1 MRRHRL
7 GLLVVVGMTALALT
21 AITPAG
27 AAGTKPGAPG
37 RPTAVPGNKSARVS
51 WPAPKNGGSPITI
64 YLVTPFIGAK
74 AQAKVAFHSK
84 KTSEVVAGLKNGVTY
99 TFKVAGHN
107 KFGTGKLSAAS
118 KPVKIGLPSSGPPTG
133 PPTTTPAGPVP
144 SAPTRV
150 TVAPGNAQA
159 TVAWQAPAT
168 TGSGISSYVVTPYV
182 GAVGQ
187 TPQTFGTSATVEV
200 VTGLTNSQT
209 YSFRVAARNAAG
221 LGPQSALSA
230 SVKITAGPALSTVH
244 NTKLN
249 KNILVDAYGNT
260 VYLYGPDGS
269 GTVSTA
275 GGELATWPAVTWSGT
290 PTLGPGLSAAATV
303 DIQADGTRQ
312 LAYNGHLLY
321 TFVADSAPGDATGDG
336 IASFYLLTPAGTQT

>member
-1 MRRHRL
+1 MRRRKL
-7 GLLVVVGMTALALT
+7 GLLVVVGMTALALS
-21 AITPAG
+21 AIAPAG

-64 YLVTPFIGAK
+64 YLVTPFVGAK

-118 KPVKIGLPSSGPPTG
+118 KPVTIGLPTG
-133 PPTTTPAGPVP
+133 PKGSVPAAP
-144 SAPTRV
+144 SGLIA
-150 TVAPGNAQA
+150 APGNTQA
-159 TVAWQAPAT
+159 TVSWQAPA
-168 TGSGISSYVVTPYV
+168 SPDSAISSYVVTPYI

-187 TPQTFGTSATVEV
+187 TPQTFGSSATAEV

-230 SVKITAGPALSTVH
+230 PVKITTGPALSMVH

-269 GTVSTA
+269 GTFSTA

-290 PTLGPGLSAAATV
+290 PTLGPGLTAVATV
-303 DIQADGTRQ
+303 DVQHDGTRQ